1 MTTVVAPLALF
12 SPGRTYSNLFLYFS
26 SCLPPPLFNNVAIS
40 KKKSTRA
47 PSSLSVL
54 HTANGAATSR
64 RLDVDVDVDVDDEED
79 EDGTRSENYLR
90 EDYLVKKV
98 SAKDVHDLLKGGKT
112 TVPLIV
118 DFYATW
124 CGPCILMAQDLEL
137 VKKNPKP

>member
-1 MTTVVAPLALF
+1 MTTAVAPLALF
-12 SPGRTYSNLFLYFS
+12 YPGRTCTNLSSYFS
-26 SCLPPPLFNNVAIS
+26 PPSPPFNNVAIL
-40 KKKSTRA
+40 KKKSTRS
-47 PSSLSVL
+47 PPPLSVL

-64 RLDVDVDVDVDDEED
+64 HFDVDVNEDEE
-79 EDGTRSENYLR
+79 EDDGPRSGKYLR

-137 VKKNPKP
+137 VPKFPKP